1 VDVVHRN
8 LTTETLMMSMLA
20 GGHHNIPSLL
30 TRSLNSDLDASLA
43 GVWQHYNKQEL
54 EYYIETQISI
64 KQTL

>member
-1 VDVVHRN
+1 
-8 LTTETLMMSMLA
+8 MMSMLA